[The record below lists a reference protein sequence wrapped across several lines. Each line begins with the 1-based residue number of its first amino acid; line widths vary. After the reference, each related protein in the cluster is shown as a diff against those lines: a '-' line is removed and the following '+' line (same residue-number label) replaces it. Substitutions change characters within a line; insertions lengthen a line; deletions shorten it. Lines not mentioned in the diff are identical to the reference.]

1 MNTQTVSF
9 EYKGIAE
16 GKYTEGIIEAL
27 DKDEASFKLREK
39 KVIITSMTL
48 VKGQRIKKLK
58 KAGQGEGFLGNL
70 FIGKVK
76 TADLSLFSK
85 KISTMIRAG
94 LPILD
99 SFKMVE
105 EQTENKR
112 LKLIIHQITKDLEAG
127 TSLSKCFAKNPAVF
141 DKIYVNMIKAGE
153 ASGKLDIFLTKL
165 TEILERREDIRRKIK
180 SASFYPKILFFVA
193 GGITVFMLLK
203 VVPIFEEMYG
213 GMGVPLPGLTKMI
226 ISASNFVQSKAGVMS
241 FVILGLA
248 YYLFGFANKRFPK
261 FKRRIDKLSFKLPIF
276 GNLIAQSIYAR
287 IALIMSNLV
296 AAGVSV
302 IETLEIV
309 KETNDNLIVSDAIEN
324 VKRGI
329 FSGVDLSKL
338 FLKEPVFPAQFGQLI
353 AVGEK
358 TGNLEEMFTSIANYY
373 QEEFDNAVQTL
384 STAIEPIMIVLIG
397 TLIGFLLLAMYM
409 PIFNAGSVVG
419 G

>member
-16 GKYTEGIIEAL
+16 GKYTEGVVEAL

-39 KVIITSMTL
+39 KVIITSINI
-48 VKGQRIKKLK
+48 VKGQKIKKAK
-58 KAGQGEGFLGNL
+58 KAGQGAGFLGSL

-76 TADLSLFSK
+76 TSDLTLFSK
-85 KISTMIRAG
+85 KISTMVKAG

-112 LKLIIHQITKDLEAG
+112 LKLIINQIAKDLEAG
-127 TSLSKCFAKNPAVF
+127 TSLSKCFAKNPDVF
-141 DKIYVNMIKAGE
+141 DKIFVNMIKAGE
-153 ASGKLDIFLTKL
+153 ASGKLDIFLMKL

-226 ISASNFVQSKAGVMS
+226 ISASNFVQSMAGLMS
-241 FVILGLA
+241 FVVLGLA
-248 YYLFGFANKRFPK
+248 YYLFGYANKRFPQ

-287 IALIMSNLV
+287 VALIMSNLV

-309 KETNDNLIVSDAIEN
+309 KETNDNLIISDAIEN
-324 VKRGI
+324 VKRGV
-329 FSGVDLSKL
+329 FSGIDLSKL
-338 FLKEPVFPAQFGQLI
+338 FLKEVAFPPQFGQLI

-358 TGNLEEMFTSIANYY
+358 TGNLEEMFISIANYY
-373 QEEFDNAVQTL
+373 QEEFDNAVKTL

>member
-48 VKGQRIKKLK
+48 VKGQKIKKPK

-85 KISTMIRAG
+85 KISTMIKAG

-99 SFKMVE
+99 SFKMVA

-112 LKLIIHQITKDLEAG
+112 LKLIINQITKDLEAG

-226 ISASNFVQSKAGVMS
+226 ISASNFVQSMAGVMS

-261 FKRRIDKLSFKLPIF
+261 FKRIIDKLSFKLPIF

-324 VKRGI
+324 VKRGV
-329 FSGVDLSKL
+329 FSGIDLSKL
-338 FLKEPVFPAQFGQLI
+338 FLKEPVFPPQFGQLI

-358 TGNLEEMFTSIANYY
+358 TGNLEEMFISIANYY

>member
-16 GKYTEGIIEAL
+16 GKYTEGVVEAL

-48 VKGQRIKKLK
+48 VKGQKIKKPK

-112 LKLIIHQITKDLEAG
+112 LKLIINQISKDLEAG

-193 GGITVFMLLK
+193 GGITVFMLIK

-373 QEEFDNAVQTL
+373 QEEFDNAVETL

>member
-39 KVIITSMTL
+39 KIIITSMTL
-48 VKGQRIKKLK
+48 VKGQKIKKPK

-85 KISTMIRAG
+85 KISTMIKAG

-99 SFKMVE
+99 SFKMVA

-112 LKLIIHQITKDLEAG
+112 LKLIINQITKDLEAG

-213 GMGVPLPGLTKMI
+213 CMGVPLPGLTKMI
-226 ISASNFVQSKAGVMS
+226 ISASNFVQSMAGVMS

-261 FKRRIDKLSFKLPIF
+261 FKRIIDKLSFKLPIF

-287 IALIMSNLV
+287 VALIMSNLI
-296 AAGVSV
+296 AAGVSI

-324 VKRGI
+324 VKRGV
-329 FSGVDLSKL
+329 FSGIDLSKL
-338 FLKEPVFPAQFGQLI
+338 FLKEPVFPPQFGQLI

-358 TGNLEEMFTSIANYY
+358 TGNLEEMFISIANYY

>member
-48 VKGQRIKKLK
+48 VKGQKIKKPK

-85 KISTMIRAG
+85 KISTMIKAG

-99 SFKMVE
+99 SFKMVA

-112 LKLIIHQITKDLEAG
+112 LKLIINQITKDLEAG

-226 ISASNFVQSKAGVMS
+226 ISASNFVQSMAGVMS

-261 FKRRIDKLSFKLPIF
+261 FKRIIDKLSFKLPIF

-296 AAGVSV
+296 AAGVSI

-324 VKRGI
+324 VKRGV
-329 FSGVDLSKL
+329 FSGIDLSKL
-338 FLKEPVFPAQFGQLI
+338 FLKEPVFPPQFGQLI

-358 TGNLEEMFTSIANYY
+358 TGNLEEMFISIANYY

>member
-1 MNTQTVSF
+1 MNTNAVSF

-39 KVIITSMTL
+39 KVIITSINV
-48 VKGQRIKKLK
+48 VKGQKIQKKKQASKGGGL
-58 KAGQGEGFLGNL
+58 FGNL
-70 FIGKVK
+70 FLGKVK
-76 TADLSLFSK
+76 TADLTLFSK
-85 KISTMIRAG
+85 KISTMVRAG

-99 SFKMVE
+99 SIKMVE

-112 LKLIIHQITKDLEAG
+112 LKLIINQIAKDLEAG
-127 TSLSKCFAKNPAVF
+127 TALSRCFAKNPDVF
-141 DKIYVNMIKAGE
+141 DKIFVNMIKAGE
-153 ASGKLDIFLTKL
+153 ASGKLDIFLVKL

-193 GGITVFMLLK
+193 GGITVFMLIK

-213 GMGVPLPGLTKMI
+213 GMGVPLPGLTKLI
-226 ISASNFVQSKAGVMS
+226 ISASNFVQSMAGLIT
-241 FVILGLA
+241 FITFGLM
-248 YYLFGFANKRFPK
+248 YYLFGLANKKIPA
-261 FKRRIDKLSFKLPIF
+261 FKRRVDKLSFKLPIF

-287 IALIMSNLV
+287 AALVMSNLV

-309 KETNDNLIVSDAIEN
+309 KETNNNLVVRDAIEN
-324 VKRGI
+324 VKRGV
-329 FSGVDLSKL
+329 FSGMDLSKL
-338 FLKEPVFPAQFGQLI
+338 FLKEPVFPPQFGQLI

-373 QEEFDNAVQTL
+373 QEEFDAAVKTL
-384 STAIEPIMIVLIG
+384 STAIEPLMIVIIG
-397 TLIGFLLLAMYM
+397 ALIGFLLLAMYM

>member
-1 MNTQTVSF
+1 MDAQALSF

-39 KVIITSMTL
+39 KVIITSMVL
-48 VKGQRIKKLK
+48 IKGQKIRKRKKE
-58 KAGQGEGFLGNL
+58 AQGGGFLDNL
-70 FIGKVK
+70 FLGKVK

-85 KISTMIRAG
+85 KISTMVKAG

-105 EQTENKR
+105 DQTENKR
-112 LKLIIHQITKDLEAG
+112 LKLIIHQISKDLEAG
-127 TSLSKCFAKNPAVF
+127 TSLSKCFSKNPKVF
-141 DKIYVNMIKAGE
+141 DKIFVNMIKAGE
-153 ASGKLDIFLTKL
+153 ASGKLDIFLVKL

-213 GMGVPLPGLTKMI
+213 GMGVPLPGPTIMI
-226 ISASNFVQSKAGVMS
+226 IKASNFIQSTAGVMT
-241 FVILGLA
+241 FIILGVA
-248 YYLFGFANKRFPK
+248 YYLFGFANKKFPN
-261 FKRRIDKLSFKLPIF
+261 FKRKVDKLSFKLPIF

-287 IALIMSNLV
+287 TALIMANLV
-296 AAGVSV
+296 SAGVSI

-309 KETNDNLIVSDAIEN
+309 KETNTNLIISDAIEN
-324 VKRGI
+324 VKRGV
-329 FSGVDLSKL
+329 FSGIDLSKL
-338 FLKEPVFPAQFGQLI
+338 FLKESAFPPQFGQLI

-358 TGNLEEMFTSIANYY
+358 TGNLEEMFNSIANYY

-384 STAIEPIMIVLIG
+384 STAIEPIMIVVIG
-397 TLIGFLLLAMYM
+397 TLIGVLLIAMYM

>member
-48 VKGQRIKKLK
+48 VKGQKIKKPK

-112 LKLIIHQITKDLEAG
+112 LKLIIHQISKDLQAG

-324 VKRGI
+324 VKRGV
-329 FSGVDLSKL
+329 FSGIDLSKL
-338 FLKEPVFPAQFGQLI
+338 FLKEPVFPPQFGQLI

>member
-1 MNTQTVSF
+1 MNTQTASF

-16 GKYTEGIIEAL
+16 GKYTEGVVEAL

-39 KVIITSMTL
+39 KVIITSINI
-48 VKGQRIKKLK
+48 VKGQKIKKAK
-58 KAGQGEGFLGNL
+58 KAGQGAGFLGGL

-76 TADLSLFSK
+76 TSDLTLFSK
-85 KISTMIRAG
+85 KISTMVKAG

-105 EQTENKR
+105 EQTDNKR
-112 LKLIIHQITKDLEAG
+112 LKLIINQIAKDLEAG
-127 TSLSKCFAKNPAVF
+127 TSLSKCFAKNPDVF
-141 DKIYVNMIKAGE
+141 DKIFVNMIKAGE
-153 ASGKLDIFLTKL
+153 ASGKLDIFLMKL

-226 ISASNFVQSKAGVMS
+226 ISASNFVQSMAGLMS
-241 FVILGLA
+241 FVVLGLA
-248 YYLFGFANKRFPK
+248 YYLFGYANKRFPQ
-261 FKRRIDKLSFKLPIF
+261 FKRRVDKLSFKLPIF

-287 IALIMSNLV
+287 VALIMSNLV

-309 KETNDNLIVSDAIEN
+309 KETNDNLIISDAIEN
-324 VKRGI
+324 VKRGV
-329 FSGVDLSKL
+329 FSGIDLSKL
-338 FLKEPVFPAQFGQLI
+338 FLKEVVFPPQFGQLI

-373 QEEFDNAVQTL
+373 QEEFDNAVKTL

>member
-48 VKGQRIKKLK
+48 VKGQKIKKLK

-85 KISTMIRAG
+85 KISTMIKAG

-99 SFKMVE
+99 SFKMVA

-112 LKLIIHQITKDLEAG
+112 LKLIIHQISKDLEAG

-373 QEEFDNAVQTL
+373 QEEFDNAVETL

>member
-39 KVIITSMTL
+39 KIIITSMTL
-48 VKGQRIKKLK
+48 VKGQKIKKPK

-85 KISTMIRAG
+85 KISTMIKAG

-99 SFKMVE
+99 TFKMVA

-112 LKLIIHQITKDLEAG
+112 LKLIINQITKDLEAG

-226 ISASNFVQSKAGVMS
+226 ISASNFVQSMAGVMS

-261 FKRRIDKLSFKLPIF
+261 FKRIIDKLSFKLPIF

-287 IALIMSNLV
+287 VALIMSNLI
-296 AAGVSV
+296 AAGVSI

-324 VKRGI
+324 VKRGV
-329 FSGVDLSKL
+329 FSGIDLSKL
-338 FLKEPVFPAQFGQLI
+338 FLKEPVFPPQFGQLI

-358 TGNLEEMFTSIANYY
+358 TGNLEEMFISIANYY

>member
-48 VKGQRIKKLK
+48 VKGQKIKKLK

-112 LKLIIHQITKDLEAG
+112 LKLIIHQISKDLEAG

-287 IALIMSNLV
+287 VALIMSNLV

>member
-48 VKGQRIKKLK
+48 VKGQKIKKPK

-112 LKLIIHQITKDLEAG
+112 LKLIIHQISKDLEAG

-373 QEEFDNAVQTL
+373 QEEFDNAVETL

>member
-39 KVIITSMTL
+39 KVIITSINL

-58 KAGQGEGFLGNL
+58 KAGKGEGFLGNL
-70 FIGKVK
+70 FKGKVK

-85 KISTMIRAG
+85 KISTMVKAG

-112 LKLIIHQITKDLEAG
+112 LKLIINQISKDLEAG

-373 QEEFDNAVQTL
+373 QEEFDNAVETL

>member
-48 VKGQRIKKLK
+48 VKGQKIKKPK

-112 LKLIIHQITKDLEAG
+112 LKLIIHQISKDLEAG

-261 FKRRIDKLSFKLPIF
+261 FKRIIDKLSFKLPIF

-324 VKRGI
+324 VKRGV
-329 FSGVDLSKL
+329 FSGADLSKL

-373 QEEFDNAVQTL
+373 QEEFDNAVETL

>member
-1 MNTQTVSF
+1 MNTAEVSF

-39 KVIITSMTL
+39 KVIITSINI
-48 VKGQRIKKLK
+48 VKGQKVKKK
-58 KAGQGEGFLGNL
+58 KEVKGGGLFGNL
-70 FIGKVK
+70 FLGKVK
-76 TADLSLFSK
+76 TKDLTLFAK
-85 KISTMIRAG
+85 KISTMVRAG

-99 SFKMVE
+99 SIKMVE
-105 EQTENKR
+105 EQTDSKR
-112 LKLIIHQITKDLEAG
+112 LKLIISQIAKDLEAG
-127 TSLSKCFAKNPAVF
+127 TALSKCFARNPDVF
-141 DKIYVNMIKAGE
+141 DKIFVNMIKAGE
-153 ASGKLDIFLTKL
+153 ASGKLDIFLVKL

-193 GGITVFMLLK
+193 GGITVFMLIK

-213 GMGVPLPGLTKMI
+213 GMGVPLPGLTKLI
-226 ISASNFVQSKAGVMS
+226 ISASNFVQSMAGLIT
-241 FVILGLA
+241 FILLGTF
-248 YYLFGFANKRFPK
+248 YYLFKVLNNKIPD
-261 FKRRIDKLSFKLPIF
+261 FKRRVDKLSFKLPIF

-287 IALIMSNLV
+287 VALVMANLV

-309 KETNDNLIVSDAIEN
+309 KETNNNLVVRDAIEN
-324 VKRGI
+324 VKRGV
-329 FSGVDLSKL
+329 FSGMDLSKL
-338 FLKEPVFPAQFGQLI
+338 FLKESVFPSQFGQLI

-373 QEEFDNAVQTL
+373 QEEFDSAVKTL
-384 STAIEPIMIVLIG
+384 STAIEPLMIVIIG
-397 TLIGFLLLAMYM
+397 ALIGFLLLAMYM

>member
-48 VKGQRIKKLK
+48 VKGQKIKKLK

-112 LKLIIHQITKDLEAG
+112 LKLIIHQISKDLEAG

>member
-48 VKGQRIKKLK
+48 VKGQKIKKLK

-85 KISTMIRAG
+85 KISTMIKAG

-99 SFKMVE
+99 SFKMVA

-112 LKLIIHQITKDLEAG
+112 LKLIIHQISKDLEAG

-287 IALIMSNLV
+287 VALIMSNLV

-324 VKRGI
+324 VKRGV

-338 FLKEPVFPAQFGQLI
+338 FLKEPLFPAQFGQLI

-373 QEEFDNAVQTL
+373 QEEFDNAVETL

>member
-48 VKGQRIKKLK
+48 VKGQKIKKLK

-112 LKLIIHQITKDLEAG
+112 LKLIINQISKDLEAG
-127 TSLSKCFAKNPAVF
+127 TSLSKCFAKNPDVF
-141 DKIYVNMIKAGE
+141 DKIFVNMIKAGE
-153 ASGKLDIFLTKL
+153 ASGKLDIFLMKL

-373 QEEFDNAVQTL
+373 QEEFDNAVETL

>member
-48 VKGQRIKKLK
+48 VKGQKIKKLK

-112 LKLIIHQITKDLEAG
+112 LKLIIHQISKDLEAG

-226 ISASNFVQSKAGVMS
+226 ISASNFVQSMAGVMS

-287 IALIMSNLV
+287 VALIMSNLV

-373 QEEFDNAVQTL
+373 QEEFDNAVETL

>member
-1 MNTQTVSF
+1 MNTAAVSF

-39 KVIITSMTL
+39 KVIITSINI
-48 VKGQRIKKLK
+48 VKGQKVKKK
-58 KAGQGEGFLGNL
+58 KEAKGGGLFGNL
-70 FIGKVK
+70 FLGKVK
-76 TADLSLFSK
+76 TKDLTLFAK
-85 KISTMIRAG
+85 KISTMVRAG

-99 SFKMVE
+99 SIKMVE
-105 EQTENKR
+105 EQTDSKR
-112 LKLIIHQITKDLEAG
+112 LKLIINQIAKDLEAG
-127 TSLSKCFAKNPAVF
+127 TALSKCFARNPDVF
-141 DKIYVNMIKAGE
+141 DKIFVNMIKAGE
-153 ASGKLDIFLTKL
+153 ASGKLDIFLVKL

-193 GGITVFMLLK
+193 GGITVFMLIK

-213 GMGVPLPGLTKMI
+213 GMGVPLPGLTKLI
-226 ISASNFVQSKAGVMS
+226 ISASNFVQSMAGLIT
-241 FVILGLA
+241 FILLGTF
-248 YYLFGFANKRFPK
+248 YYLFKVLNNKIPN
-261 FKRRIDKLSFKLPIF
+261 FKRRVDKLSFKLPIF

-287 IALIMSNLV
+287 VALVMANLV

-309 KETNDNLIVSDAIEN
+309 KETNNNLVVRDAIEN
-324 VKRGI
+324 VKRGV
-329 FSGVDLSKL
+329 FSGMDLSKL
-338 FLKEPVFPAQFGQLI
+338 FLKESVFPSQFGQLI

-373 QEEFDNAVQTL
+373 QEEFDAAVKTL
-384 STAIEPIMIVLIG
+384 STAIEPLMIVIIG
-397 TLIGFLLLAMYM
+397 ALIGFLLLAMYM

>member
-48 VKGQRIKKLK
+48 VKGQKIKKK
-58 KAGQGEGFLGNL
+58 KKEAQGEGFLGNL
-70 FIGKVK
+70 FLGKVK

-85 KISTMIRAG
+85 KISTMIKAG

-99 SFKMVE
+99 SFKMVA

-112 LKLIIHQITKDLEAG
+112 LKLIINQITKDLEAG

-153 ASGKLDIFLTKL
+153 ASGKLDIFLIKL

-226 ISASNFVQSKAGVMS
+226 ISASNFVQSMAGVMS

-287 IALIMSNLV
+287 VALIMSNLV

-324 VKRGI
+324 VKRGV
-329 FSGVDLSKL
+329 FSGTDLSKL
-338 FLKEPVFPAQFGQLI
+338 FLKETVFPPQFGQLI

>member
-1 MNTQTVSF
+1 MNTNAVSF

-16 GKYTEGIIEAL
+16 GKYTEGIVEAL

-39 KVIITSMTL
+39 KVIITSINI
-48 VKGQRIKKLK
+48 VKGQKIQKKKGASKGGGL
-58 KAGQGEGFLGNL
+58 FGNL
-70 FIGKVK
+70 FLGKVK
-76 TADLSLFSK
+76 TADLTLFSK
-85 KISTMIRAG
+85 KISTMVRAG

-99 SFKMVE
+99 SIKMVE
-105 EQTENKR
+105 EQTDNKR
-112 LKLIIHQITKDLEAG
+112 LKLIINQIAKDLEAG
-127 TSLSKCFAKNPAVF
+127 TALSRCFAKNPDVF
-141 DKIYVNMIKAGE
+141 DKIFVNMIKAGE
-153 ASGKLDIFLTKL
+153 ASGKLDIFLVKL

-193 GGITVFMLLK
+193 GGITVFMLIK

-213 GMGVPLPGLTKMI
+213 GMGVPLPGLTKLI
-226 ISASNFVQSKAGVMS
+226 ISASNFVQSMAGLIS
-241 FVILGLA
+241 FITLGA
-248 YYLFGFANKRFPK
+248 IYYLFGLANKKIPA
-261 FKRRIDKLSFKLPIF
+261 FKRRVDKLSFKLPIF

-287 IALIMSNLV
+287 AALVMSNLV

-309 KETNDNLIVSDAIEN
+309 KETNNNLVVRDAIEN
-324 VKRGI
+324 VKRGV
-329 FSGVDLSKL
+329 FSGMDLSKL
-338 FLKEPVFPAQFGQLI
+338 FLKEPVFPPQFGQLI

-373 QEEFDNAVQTL
+373 QEEFDAAVKTL
-384 STAIEPIMIVLIG
+384 STAIEPLMIVIIG
-397 TLIGFLLLAMYM
+397 ALIGFLLLAMYM

>member
-39 KVIITSMTL
+39 KIIITSMTL
-48 VKGQRIKKLK
+48 VKGQKIKKPK

-85 KISTMIRAG
+85 KISTMIKAG

-99 SFKMVE
+99 SFKMVA

-112 LKLIIHQITKDLEAG
+112 LKLIINQITKDLEAG

-153 ASGKLDIFLTKL
+153 ASGKIDIFLTKL

-226 ISASNFVQSKAGVMS
+226 ISASNFVQSMAGVMS

-261 FKRRIDKLSFKLPIF
+261 FKRIIDKLSFKLPIF

-287 IALIMSNLV
+287 VALIMSNLI
-296 AAGVSV
+296 AAGVSI

-324 VKRGI
+324 VKRGV
-329 FSGVDLSKL
+329 FSGIDLSKL
-338 FLKEPVFPAQFGQLI
+338 FLKEPVFPPQFGQLI

-358 TGNLEEMFTSIANYY
+358 TGNLEEMFISIANYY

>member
-1 MNTQTVSF
+1 MGS
-9 EYKGIAE
+9 
-16 GKYTEGIIEAL
+16 
-27 DKDEASFKLREK
+27 
-39 KVIITSMTL
+39 
-48 VKGQRIKKLK
+48 
-58 KAGQGEGFLGNL
+58 L

-76 TADLSLFSK
+76 TSDLTLFSK
-85 KISTMIRAG
+85 KISTMVKAG

-112 LKLIIHQITKDLEAG
+112 LKLIINQIAKDLEAG
-127 TSLSKCFAKNPAVF
+127 TSLSKCFAKNPDVF
-141 DKIYVNMIKAGE
+141 DKIFVNMIKAGE
-153 ASGKLDIFLTKL
+153 ASGKLDIFLMKL

-226 ISASNFVQSKAGVMS
+226 ISASNFVSSMAGLMS
-241 FVILGLA
+241 FVVLGLA
-248 YYLFGFANKRFPK
+248 YYLFGYANKRFPK
-261 FKRRIDKLSFKLPIF
+261 FKRRVDKLSFKLPIF

-287 IALIMSNLV
+287 VALIMSNLV

-309 KETNDNLIVSDAIEN
+309 KETNDNLIISDAIEN
-324 VKRGI
+324 VKRGV
-329 FSGVDLSKL
+329 FSGMDLSKL
-338 FLKEPVFPAQFGQLI
+338 FLKEVAFPPQFGQLI

-358 TGNLEEMFTSIANYY
+358 TGNLEEMFISIANYY
-373 QEEFDNAVQTL
+373 QEEFDNAVKTL

>member
-1 MNTQTVSF
+1 Q
-9 EYKGIAE
+9 K
-16 GKYTEGIIEAL
+16 
-27 DKDEASFKLREK
+27 
-39 KVIITSMTL
+39 
-48 VKGQRIKKLK
+48 IKKPK
-58 KAGQGEGFLGNL
+58 KGVQGGGFFDNL
-70 FIGKVK
+70 FLGKVK
-76 TADLSLFSK
+76 SADLTLFCK
-85 KISTMIRAG
+85 KISTMVKAG

-105 EQTENKR
+105 DQTDNKR
-112 LKLIIHQITKDLEAG
+112 LKLIIHQIAKDLEAG
-127 TSLSKCFAKNPAVF
+127 TSLSRCFAKNPKIF
-141 DKIYVNMIKAGE
+141 DKIFVNMIKAGE
-153 ASGKLDIFLTKL
+153 ASGKLDIFLVKL

-373 QEEFDNAVQTL
+373 QEEFDNAVETL
-384 STAIEPIMIVLIG
+384 STAIEPLMIVVIG
-397 TLIGFLLLAMYM
+397 SLIGFLLLAMYM

>member
-1 MNTQTVSF
+1 MNTAEVSF

-39 KVIITSMTL
+39 KVIITSINI
-48 VKGQRIKKLK
+48 VKGQKVKKK
-58 KAGQGEGFLGNL
+58 KEVKGVCLFGNL
-70 FIGKVK
+70 FLGKVK
-76 TADLSLFSK
+76 TKDLTLFAK
-85 KISTMIRAG
+85 KISTMVRAG

-99 SFKMVE
+99 SIKMVE
-105 EQTENKR
+105 EQTDSKR
-112 LKLIIHQITKDLEAG
+112 LKLIINQIAKDLEAG
-127 TSLSKCFAKNPAVF
+127 TALSKCFARNPDVF
-141 DKIYVNMIKAGE
+141 DKIFVNMIKAGE
-153 ASGKLDIFLTKL
+153 ASGKLDIFLVKL

-193 GGITVFMLLK
+193 GGITVFMLIK

-213 GMGVPLPGLTKMI
+213 GMGVPLPGLTKLI
-226 ISASNFVQSKAGVMS
+226 ISASNFVQSMAGLIT
-241 FVILGLA
+241 FILLGA
-248 YYLFGFANKRFPK
+248 FYYLFKVLNNKMPD
-261 FKRRIDKLSFKLPIF
+261 FKRRVDKLSFKLPIF

-287 IALIMSNLV
+287 VALVMANLV

-309 KETNDNLIVSDAIEN
+309 KETNNNLVVRDAIEN
-324 VKRGI
+324 VKRGV
-329 FSGVDLSKL
+329 FSGMDLSKL
-338 FLKEPVFPAQFGQLI
+338 FLKESVFPSQFGQLI

-373 QEEFDNAVQTL
+373 QEEFDSAVKTL
-384 STAIEPIMIVLIG
+384 STAIEPLMIVIIG
-397 TLIGFLLLAMYM
+397 ALIGFLLLAMYM

>member
-1 MNTQTVSF
+1 MNIQTVSF
-9 EYKGIAE
+9 EYKGISE

-27 DKDEASFKLREK
+27 DKDEATFKLKEK
-39 KVIITSMTL
+39 KVIITKIDI
-48 VKGQRIKKLK
+48 VKGQKIRKKKETQKGSL
-58 KAGQGEGFLGNL
+58 FSNL
-70 FIGKVK
+70 FLGKVK
-76 TADLSLFSK
+76 TADLTLFSK
-85 KISTMIRAG
+85 KISTMVRAG

-99 SFKMVE
+99 SIKMVE

-112 LKLIIHQITKDLEAG
+112 FKMIINQITKDLEAG
-127 TSLSKCFAKNPAVF
+127 TALSKCFSKNPNVF
-141 DKIYVNMIKAGE
+141 DKIFVNMIKAGE
-153 ASGKLDIFLTKL
+153 ASGKLDIFLLKL

-193 GGITVFMLLK
+193 GGITVFMLIK

-213 GMGVPLPGLTKMI
+213 GMGVPLPGLTKSI
-226 ISASNFVQSKAGVMS
+226 ITASNFIQSTAGLMS
-241 FVILGLA
+241 FITLGVI
-248 YYLFGFANKRFPK
+248 YYLFKFANNRFPN
-261 FKRRIDKLSFKLPIF
+261 FKRRVDKLSFKLPIF

-287 IALIMSNLV
+287 VALVMSNLV

-309 KETNDNLIVSDAIEN
+309 KETNTNLVVRDAIEN
-324 VKRGI
+324 VKRGV

-338 FLKEPVFPAQFGQLI
+338 FTKETVFPPQFGQLI

-373 QEEFDNAVQTL
+373 QEEFDAAVKTL
-384 STAIEPIMIVLIG
+384 STAIEPIMIVVIG
-397 TLIGFLLLAMYM
+397 ALIGFLLLAMYM

>member
-16 GKYTEGIIEAL
+16 GKYTEGVVEAL

-39 KVIITSMTL
+39 KVIITSINI
-48 VKGQRIKKLK
+48 VKGQKIKKAK
-58 KAGQGEGFLGNL
+58 KAGQGAGFLGGL

-76 TADLSLFSK
+76 TSDLTLFSK
-85 KISTMIRAG
+85 KISTMVKAG

-112 LKLIIHQITKDLEAG
+112 LKLIINQIAKDLEAG
-127 TSLSKCFAKNPAVF
+127 TSLSKCFAKNPDVF
-141 DKIYVNMIKAGE
+141 DKIFVNMIKAGE
-153 ASGKLDIFLTKL
+153 ASGKLDIFLMKL

-226 ISASNFVQSKAGVMS
+226 ISASNFVSSMAGLMS

-248 YYLFGFANKRFPK
+248 YYLFGYANKRFPQ

-287 IALIMSNLV
+287 VALIMSNLV

-309 KETNDNLIVSDAIEN
+309 KETNDNLIISDAIEN
-324 VKRGI
+324 VKRGV
-329 FSGVDLSKL
+329 FSGIDLSKL
-338 FLKEPVFPAQFGQLI
+338 FLKEVAFPPQFGQLI

-358 TGNLEEMFTSIANYY
+358 TGNLEEMFISIANYY
-373 QEEFDNAVQTL
+373 QEEFDNAVKTL

>member
-48 VKGQRIKKLK
+48 VKGQKIKKPK

-85 KISTMIRAG
+85 KISTMIKAG

-99 SFKMVE
+99 SFKMVA

-112 LKLIIHQITKDLEAG
+112 LKLIINQITKDLEAG

-324 VKRGI
+324 VKRGV

-358 TGNLEEMFTSIANYY
+358 TGNLEEMFTSIADYY
-373 QEEFDNAVQTL
+373 QEEFDNAVETL

>member
-1 MNTQTVSF
+1 MTTATF

-16 GKYTEGIIEAL
+16 GKYTEGVIEAL
-27 DKDEASFKLREK
+27 DRDEASFKLREK
-39 KVIITSMTL
+39 KVIITSMSI
-48 VKGQRIKKLK
+48 VKGQKIRKAKKES
-58 KAGQGEGFLGNL
+58 QGGSFFSNL
-70 FIGKVK
+70 LIGKVK
-76 TADLSLFSK
+76 TADLTLFSK
-85 KISTMIRAG
+85 KISTMVRAG

-112 LKLIIHQITKDLEAG
+112 LKLIINQIAKDLEAG
-127 TSLSKCFAKNPAVF
+127 TSLSKCFSKNPEVF
-141 DKIYVNMIKAGE
+141 DKIFVNMIKAGE
-153 ASGKLDIFLTKL
+153 ASGKLDIFLVKL

-203 VVPIFEEMYG
+203 VVPVFEEMYG

-226 ISASNFVQSKAGVMS
+226 ISASNFVQSKAGLLS
-241 FVILGLA
+241 FICLGLV
-248 YYLFGFANKRFPK
+248 YYLFGFANKKFPK
-261 FKRRIDKLSFKLPIF
+261 FKRRVDKLSFKLPIF

-287 IALIMSNLV
+287 TALIMSNLV

-309 KETNDNLIVSDAIEN
+309 KETNDNLIISDAIEN
-324 VKRGI
+324 VKRGV
-329 FSGVDLSKL
+329 FSGMDLSKL
-338 FLKEPVFPAQFGQLI
+338 FLKEVAFPPQFGQLI

-358 TGNLEEMFTSIANYY
+358 TGNLEEMFISIANYY
-373 QEEFDNAVQTL
+373 QEEFDNAVKTL

>member
-1 MNTQTVSF
+1 MNAQTVSF

-16 GKYTEGIIEAL
+16 GKYTEGVVEAL

-39 KVIITSMTL
+39 KVIITSINI
-48 VKGQRIKKLK
+48 VKGQKIKKAK
-58 KAGQGEGFLGNL
+58 KAGQGAGFLGGL

-76 TADLSLFSK
+76 TSDLTLFSK
-85 KISTMIRAG
+85 KISTMVKAG

-112 LKLIIHQITKDLEAG
+112 LKLIINQIAKDLEAG
-127 TSLSKCFAKNPAVF
+127 TSLSKCFAKNPDVF
-141 DKIYVNMIKAGE
+141 DKIFVNMIKAGE
-153 ASGKLDIFLTKL
+153 ASGKLDIFLMKL

-226 ISASNFVQSKAGVMS
+226 ISASNFVQSMAGLMS
-241 FVILGLA
+241 FVVLGLA
-248 YYLFGFANKRFPK
+248 YYLFGYANKRFPQ

-287 IALIMSNLV
+287 VALIMSNLV

-309 KETNDNLIVSDAIEN
+309 KETNDNLIISDAIEN
-324 VKRGI
+324 VKRGV
-329 FSGVDLSKL
+329 FSGIDLSKL
-338 FLKEPVFPAQFGQLI
+338 FLKEVAFPPQFGQLI

-358 TGNLEEMFTSIANYY
+358 TGNLEEMFISIANYY
-373 QEEFDNAVQTL
+373 QEEFDNAVKTL

>member
-1 MNTQTVSF
+1 MDS
-9 EYKGIAE
+9 
-16 GKYTEGIIEAL
+16 
-27 DKDEASFKLREK
+27 
-39 KVIITSMTL
+39 
-48 VKGQRIKKLK
+48 
-58 KAGQGEGFLGNL
+58 L

-76 TADLSLFSK
+76 TSDLTLFSK
-85 KISTMIRAG
+85 KISTMVKAG

-112 LKLIIHQITKDLEAG
+112 LKLIINQIAKDLEAG
-127 TSLSKCFAKNPAVF
+127 TSLSKCFAKNPDVF
-141 DKIYVNMIKAGE
+141 DKIFVNMIKAGE
-153 ASGKLDIFLTKL
+153 ASGKLDIFLMKL

-226 ISASNFVQSKAGVMS
+226 ISASNFVQSMAGLMS
-241 FVILGLA
+241 FVVLGLA
-248 YYLFGFANKRFPK
+248 YYLFGYANKRFPK

-287 IALIMSNLV
+287 VALIMSNLV

-309 KETNDNLIVSDAIEN
+309 KETNDNLIISDAIEN
-324 VKRGI
+324 VKRGV
-329 FSGVDLSKL
+329 FSGLDLSKL
-338 FLKEPVFPAQFGQLI
+338 FLKEAAFPPQFGQLI

-358 TGNLEEMFTSIANYY
+358 TGNLEEMFISIANYY
-373 QEEFDNAVQTL
+373 QEEFDNAVKTL

>member
-48 VKGQRIKKLK
+48 VKGQKIKKLK

-112 LKLIIHQITKDLEAG
+112 LKLIIHQISKDLEAG

-241 FVILGLA
+241 FVILGIA

-373 QEEFDNAVQTL
+373 QEEFDNAVETL

>member
-1 MNTQTVSF
+1 MNTATVSF

-39 KVIITSMTL
+39 KVIITSINI
-48 VKGQRIKKLK
+48 VKGQKVKKK
-58 KAGQGEGFLGNL
+58 KEAKGGGLFGNL
-70 FIGKVK
+70 FLGKVK
-76 TADLSLFSK
+76 TKDLTLFAK
-85 KISTMIRAG
+85 KISTMVRAG

-99 SFKMVE
+99 SIKMVE
-105 EQTENKR
+105 EQTDSKR
-112 LKLIIHQITKDLEAG
+112 LKLIINQIAKDLEAG
-127 TSLSKCFAKNPAVF
+127 TALSKCFARNPDVF
-141 DKIYVNMIKAGE
+141 DKIFVNMIKAGE
-153 ASGKLDIFLTKL
+153 ASGKLDIFLVKL

-193 GGITVFMLLK
+193 GGITVFMLIK

-213 GMGVPLPGLTKMI
+213 GMGVPLPGLTKLI
-226 ISASNFVQSKAGVMS
+226 ISASNFVQSMAGLIT
-241 FVILGLA
+241 FILLGTF
-248 YYLFGFANKRFPK
+248 YYLFKVLNNKIPD
-261 FKRRIDKLSFKLPIF
+261 FKRRVDKLSFKLPIF

-287 IALIMSNLV
+287 VALVMANLV

-309 KETNDNLIVSDAIEN
+309 KETNNNLVVRDAIEN
-324 VKRGI
+324 VKRGV
-329 FSGVDLSKL
+329 FSGMDLSKL
-338 FLKEPVFPAQFGQLI
+338 FLKETVFPSQFGQLI

-373 QEEFDNAVQTL
+373 QEEFDAAVKTL
-384 STAIEPIMIVLIG
+384 STAIEPLMIVIIG
-397 TLIGFLLLAMYM
+397 ALIGFLLLAMYM